1 MKKLMFCVLLLLI
14 SNSTLF
20 AQKITSTFNQTTQKS
35 YLFLGKKKIKTINGN
50 SMPIYQS
57 SNLLVLSLN
66 RSIGKGIYVEG
77 ITHLLVVNLATKKDL
92 IIPIYKDT
100 TFDSYY
106 TPVAANHDYIIVAD
120 NKRFNVYKTL
130 NGKQI
135 DYREFPLMYTTNGYY
150 DLNNVDILNNDIY
163 FLFRYVDLHNY
174 RVNYILHIYNV
185 KQNTF
190 SKKNYSVPFPSYYS
204 INSDKNQTCIFL
216 IDSDTNKILECLGGN
231 FDNSLDYSYI
241 DTDGKEIKLQK

>member
-35 YLFLGKKKIKTINGN
+35 YLFISKKKIKTVNGN
-50 SMPIYQS
+50 AIPIYQG

-66 RSIGKGIYVEG
+66 RSIGKGVYVEG
-77 ITHLLVVNLATKKDL
+77 ITHLLVANFATKKDL

-100 TFDSYY
+100 TFENYY
-106 TPVAANHDYIIVAD
+106 TPIVANRDYIVVAD
-120 NKRFNVYKTL
+120 NKKFNIYKTL

-135 DYREFPLMYTTNGYY
+135 GSKELPSVYIATGYY
-150 DLNNVDILNNDIY
+150 DLDKVNILNNDIY
-163 FLFRYVDLHNY
+163 FLFRYIDLDTKK
-174 RVNYILHIYNV
+174 VSYIIHIYNV

-190 SKKNYSVPFPSYYS
+190 SKKDYSVPFPSSFS
-204 INSDKNQTCIFL
+204 IECDKTQTCIFL

-231 FDNSLDYSYI
+231 FDNYQDYSYI
-241 DTDGKEIKLQK
+241 DTEGQEIELKK